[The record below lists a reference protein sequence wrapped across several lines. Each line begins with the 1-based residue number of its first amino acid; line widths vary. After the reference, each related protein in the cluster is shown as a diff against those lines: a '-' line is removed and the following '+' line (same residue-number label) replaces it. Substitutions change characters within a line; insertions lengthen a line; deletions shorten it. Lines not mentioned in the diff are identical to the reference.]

1 MCLRQIHFLVSNF
14 LRPGDYGRV
23 PEVLLEVLKEAA
35 PKRADGYAGI
45 HSGITSSY
53 RLPSRGAKHRGE
65 MFTDSQQPFYSRA
78 RLVRRKKSGR
88 NLLKIDCLFTQSK
101 IRTSCSDP
109 RRRDGRVGPSRS
121 DIRPLRN
128 SKRKPKAGDSMEKDS

>member
-35 PKRADGYAGI
+35 PKRAEGDAGI

-65 MFTDSQQPFYSRA
+65 MFTDSQQPFHSRA
-78 RLVRRKKSGR
+78 RLVRSRQPAEKMREKLIKNRWEVLQRLNPCSHVRRLLNIIVARRK
-88 NLLKIDCLFTQSK
+88 LFRYLNFVP
-101 IRTSCSDP
+101 IC
-109 RRRDGRVGPSRS
+109 
-121 DIRPLRN
+121 RPA
-128 SKRKPKAGDSMEKDS
+128 SQI